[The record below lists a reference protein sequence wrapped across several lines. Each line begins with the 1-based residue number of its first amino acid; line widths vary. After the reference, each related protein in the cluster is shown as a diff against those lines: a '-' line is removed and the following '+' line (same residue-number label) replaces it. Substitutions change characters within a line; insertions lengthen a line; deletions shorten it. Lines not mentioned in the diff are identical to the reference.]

1 MPKPPKPGPAA
12 KPGRKEHAMKKMT
25 RDEYLEAATEAYN
38 AGRISAEAY
47 DACIA
52 NADIFTDTEDDDSG
66 IDYSYYL

>member
-1 MPKPPKPGPAA
+1 
-12 KPGRKEHAMKKMT
+12 MT
-25 RDEYLEAATEAYN
+25 RDQYLEEATKAYN

-52 NADIFTDTEDDDSG
+52 NADIFTDTGDDSD